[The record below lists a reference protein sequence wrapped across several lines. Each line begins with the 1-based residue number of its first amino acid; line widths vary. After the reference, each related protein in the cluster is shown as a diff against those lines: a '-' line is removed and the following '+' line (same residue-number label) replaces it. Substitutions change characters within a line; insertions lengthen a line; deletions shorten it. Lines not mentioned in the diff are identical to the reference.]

1 MIILISKK
9 GYSGNHPEEFEQNFL
24 RQFDRGIDDM
34 EAERELPMEEA
45 FQKISEL
52 RKNRRDARI

>member
-1 MIILISKK
+1 MIVLVSKK
-9 GYSGNHPEEFEQNFL
+9 GHLWRHSEEVEQSCL

-34 EAERELPMEEA
+34 EAEREFPMEEA